1 MGEVITAITE
11 AINQTSIWEALAVCL
26 SIAYLLLA
34 MRENNLCWYFA
45 FASTLI
51 YTLLFWDVSLL
62 MDSTLNVYYMGMA
75 IYGWWYWRKGEAR
88 NKKGGGASRSGAQS
102 DQGSQ
107 GLSKVNDKPQI
118 RRWRLAYHGFA
129 AIGIVLL
136 SILSGYLLAGHTDAA
151 WPYVDSFT
159 TWASVLT
166 TWMVAQKIL
175 ENWLYWLVIDSVSLV
190 LYVDRELYL
199 TAVLFA
205 AYVIIVVF
213 GFFNWLKRYLE
224 NQIQY
229 DE

>member
-1 MGEVITAITE
+1 MAE
-11 AINQTSIWEALAVCL
+11 AISQTSLWEWLAVISSL
-26 SIAYLLLA
+26 AYLLLA

-62 MDSTLNVYYMGMA
+62 MDSALNVYYMGMA
-75 IYGWWYWRKGEAR
+75 IYGWWYWQRGGASSDEAR

-102 DQGSQ
+102 DKGSE
-107 GLSKVNDKPQI
+107 GLRKVNDKPQI
-118 RRWRLAYHGFA
+118 RRWRLAHHGFA
-129 AIGIVLL
+129 ATGIVLL
-136 SILSGYLLAGHTDAA
+136 SILSGYLLAGYTDAA

-213 GFFNWLKRYLE
+213 GFFNWLKRYRE
-224 NQIQY
+224 NQAQY

>member
-1 MGEVITAITE
+1 MGEVIAVIAE
-11 AINQTSIWEALAVCL
+11 AINQPSLWEWLAVISGL
-26 SIAYLLLA
+26 AYLFLA
-34 MRENNLCWYFA
+34 MRENSLCWYFA

-62 MDSTLNVYYMGMA
+62 MDSALNVYYMGMA
-75 IYGWWYWRKGEAR
+75 IYGWWYWQRGGASSDEER
-88 NKKGGGASRSGAQS
+88 NKKGGGIRSNQAQS
-102 DQGSQ
+102 
-107 GLSKVNDKPQI
+107 KVSDKPQI
-118 RRWRLAYHGFA
+118 RRWRFAHHGIA
-129 AIGIVLL
+129 ATGVVLL
-136 SILSGYLLAGHTDAA
+136 SIFSGYLLAGHTDAA

-213 GFFNWLKRYLE
+213 GFFNWLKRYQE
-224 NQIQY
+224 NDTQY
-229 DE
+229 GE